1 MKYNIHS
8 VKGMHDHLP
17 LDARL
22 LNKIENIFKKILFNY
37 HYSEIRLPILE
48 KTDLF
53 QKSIGQ
59 ITDIIGKEM
68 YSFNDKNGHSLTLR
82 PEGTAGC
89 VRSVIQNN
97 LLYHNN
103 PKLWYSGPMFRY
115 ERPQTGRY
123 RQFNQLGIETFG
135 FSEPYIELE
144 LITIINKFFKKLQID
159 PHVTLEINCIGSI
172 QSRIQYQKK
181 LKNFLNKNIHLLDK
195 NCIYQLYNN
204 PLRILDSKKKNIQK
218 LLLNAPILINY
229 IDKKS
234 KFYFHQLCYL
244 MNYFNIK
251 YTINYRL
258 VRGLDYYNNT
268 VFEWKTKSLG
278 TQNTI
283 CAGGRYDAL
292 VQQLGGPSTP
302 SCGLAIGVD
311 RLLLLLK
318 KLSIFQQKKDKID
331 IYIFF
336 SLQSIQMLVFDVSEK
351 IRNYKPNLKI
361 SLELKIKPFKKILKN
376 IVQYKSKIILFLGE
390 KEVKSKRIIIYNT
403 KNQIYKVVKM
413 KNIFTIINS
422 IFL

>member
-1 MKYNIHS
+1 MKYHIHS

-17 LDARL
+17 LDVRL
-22 LNKIENIFKKILFNY
+22 LNKIENIFKKILLNY

-53 QKSIGQ
+53 KKSIGQ

-97 LLYHNN
+97 LLYHKN

-144 LITIINKFFKKLQID
+144 LITIINKFFTQLTVNKN
-159 PHVTLEINCIGSI
+159 VTLEINCIGSI
-172 QSRIQYQKK
+172 QSRIQYQTK
-181 LKNFLNKNIHLLDK
+181 LKNFLHKNIHLLDK

-204 PLRILDSKKKNIQK
+204 PLRILDSKKKNIQQ

-234 KFYFHQLCYL
+234 KFYFQQLCYL

-258 VRGLDYYNNT
+258 VRGLDYYNNI

-283 CAGGRYDAL
+283 CAGGRYDTL
-292 VQQLGGPSTP
+292 VQQLGGKNTP
-302 SCGLAIGVD
+302 SCGLAVGVD

-318 KLSIFQQKKDKID
+318 KLSIFQHKKDKID

-336 SLQSIQMLVFDVSEK
+336 SLQSIQMLAFDISEK
-351 IRNYKPNLKI
+351 IRNYKPNLQI

-376 IVQYKSKIILFLGE
+376 VIQYQSKIILFLGE
-390 KEVKSKRIIIYNT
+390 KEIKSKKIIIYNT
-403 KNQIYKVVKM
+403 KHQIYKVVKIQ
-413 KNIFTIINS
+413 NIFTIINT